1 MTGTQEHHTTI
12 IVNQKVVTIY
22 SYTKLENRFIR
33 MLWDHNFQMLDFR
46 EEENDKEVK
55 IFEFLGLF
63 YFGLMII

>member
-1 MTGTQEHHTTI
+1 
-12 IVNQKVVTIY
+12 
-22 SYTKLENRFIR
+22 